1 MRSRSGAITYWAA
14 VGSALA
20 ATTTLSFVDANWRS
34 DLQNILFDAYQRWRP
49 RVEMSD
55 PPVRIV
61 EIDDESIRRLGR
73 WPWPRTEIAK
83 MLRNIESARPAAIA
97 VDILFSEPERADDST
112 GDDALAAA
120 VAAGPV
126 VLGDFLSRAGNAADI
141 PKLAGFAVAGD
152 DPMRFV
158 PRSPGLL
165 TPLPALLKGAS
176 GVGFMNWLPDR
187 DRVVRRVPLVAGVGG
202 ELHPSL
208 AMEAL
213 RVAQGA
219 SSYII
224 KASNANGE
232 TAFGAKT
239 GIDRDQ
245 ERRRR
250 DRDRA
255 PRRIAHLLRRVQFAA
270 RAARLESVA
279 GGRRS
284 LRPRR

>member
-1 MRSRSGAITYWAA
+1 
-14 VGSALA
+14 
-20 ATTTLSFVDANWRS
+20 
-34 DLQNILFDAYQRWRP
+34 
-49 RVEMSD
+49 MSES
-55 PPVRIV
+55 PVRIV
-61 EIDDESIRRLGR
+61 EIDDESIRRLGH

-83 MLRNIESARPAAIA
+83 LLRNIESARPAAIA

-126 VLGDFLSRAGNAADI
+126 VLGDYFSRAGNAADI

-152 DPMRFV
+152 DPLRFV
-158 PRSPGLL
+158 PLSPGLL
-165 TPLPALLKGAS
+165 APLPALIKGAS

-219 SSYII
+219 STYII

-232 TAFGAKT
+232 TAFGANT
-239 GIDRDQ
+239 GVNAIKNGDAEIAT
-245 ERRRR
+245 ERRGEL
-250 DRDRA
+250 
-255 PRRIAHLLRRVQFAA
+255 RIYYADSNSR
-270 RAARLESVA
+270 RAAPAWKALQEGADLSDLADKIVLLGVSASLLSEGVA
-279 GGRRS
+279 TPFQALSRGRRHLCAS
-284 LRPRR
+284 A